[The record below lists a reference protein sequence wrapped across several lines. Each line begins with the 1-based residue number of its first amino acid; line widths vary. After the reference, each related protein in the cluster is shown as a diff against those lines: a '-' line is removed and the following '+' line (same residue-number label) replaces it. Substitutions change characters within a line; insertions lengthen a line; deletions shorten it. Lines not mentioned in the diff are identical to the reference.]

1 MTVTAMPAAS
11 AEAEEKKKS
20 PKKLIL
26 ILLVLLL
33 VLGGGTWF
41 FVLKP
46 SGPTEPVPGEV
57 VALDPIQINLASGH
71 YLRVGIALQLT
82 ADAHEADGSA
92 ALNAL
97 IEVYSGTDLAD
108 LVTTEQRDVKKEG
121 LMEEIDH
128 AYHGDVMDVYFTE
141 FVTQ

>member
-1 MTVTAMPAAS
+1 MTVTAMPATAADA
-11 AEAEEKKKS
+11 AEGKKS

-26 ILLVLLL
+26 VLAVLLV
-33 VLGGGTWF
+33 VLGGGTYF

-46 SGPTEPVPGEV
+46 SGPVEPVPGEV
-57 VALDPIQINLASGH
+57 VALDPIQVNLASGH

-92 ALNAL
+92 ALDAL
-97 IEVYSGTDLAD
+97 IEVYSNTDLSE
-108 LVTTEQRDVKKEG
+108 LVTTEQRERKKEA
-121 LMEEIDH
+121 LMEHIEHD
-128 AYHGDVMDVYFTE
+128 YHGDVMGVFYTE

>member
-26 ILLVLLL
+26 ILLVLLV

-46 SGPTEPVPGEV
+46 SGPTEPVAGEV

-92 ALNAL
+92 ALDAL

-108 LVTTEQRDVKKEG
+108 LVTTEQRNVKKEG

-128 AYHGDVMDVYFTE
+128 AYHGDVMDVYYTE